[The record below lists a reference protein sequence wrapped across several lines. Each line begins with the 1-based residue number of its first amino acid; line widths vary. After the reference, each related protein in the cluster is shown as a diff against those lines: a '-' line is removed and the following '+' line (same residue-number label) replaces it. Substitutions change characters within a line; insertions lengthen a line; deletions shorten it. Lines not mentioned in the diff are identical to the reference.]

1 LILTLIFLNNT
12 SAELSHLKHRTNFAK
27 LDIII
32 KKRYKTRPYSENKH
46 IKGKDLIM
54 SKLDTEQV
62 IAAFTEAYTAANGK
76 APAIEAKGG
85 WYSVDGGKNM
95 RLADLEAMTAE
106 LGSSS
111 PAKKTKAAAK
121 PKKAAVEKPAAEK
134 KSVAEKK
141 PAAAKKA
148 PAKKKAKK
156 SGFSVKGFWAEK
168 IVEQNS
174 GSKLPR

>member
-1 LILTLIFLNNT
+1 MILTLNFLNNT
-12 SAELSHLKHRTNFAK
+12 KAEPKNEKYRTKFAK

-54 SKLDTEQV
+54 SKLDKDQV

-95 RLADLEAMTAE
+95 RLADLNAMTAD
-106 LGSSS
+106 LGSSK
-111 PAKKTKAAAK
+111 PAKKAKPVAEK
-121 PKKAAVEKPAAEK
+121 PKKAAEKPKKAAEK
-134 KSVAEKK
+134 KPVIEKK
-141 PAAAKKA
+141 AAKA

-156 SGFSVKGFWAEK
+156 SDFSVKGFWAEK
-168 IVEQNS
+168 VLEQNS